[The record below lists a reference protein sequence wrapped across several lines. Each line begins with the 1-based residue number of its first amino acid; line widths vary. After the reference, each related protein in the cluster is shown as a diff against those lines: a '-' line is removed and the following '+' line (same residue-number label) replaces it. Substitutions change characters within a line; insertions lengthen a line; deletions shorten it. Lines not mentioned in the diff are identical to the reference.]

1 MDTHSSLLAFV
12 EQAFSAHLATPAQ
25 LTQDALTLTLNNG
38 VVLAIR
44 YAAHDAYS
52 LRWRTSIEADA
63 PELGIDTAPT
73 HSELSTYP
81 NHLHLADGRVIAD
94 PLTKVTATA
103 EDNLAAVLRALLVD
117 PLLSEDPHV

>member
-94 PLTKVTATA
+94 PPRSLQRQKTIWQRFSEHSLLTHCYRKFRTL
-103 EDNLAAVLRALLVD
+103 D
-117 PLLSEDPHV
+117 